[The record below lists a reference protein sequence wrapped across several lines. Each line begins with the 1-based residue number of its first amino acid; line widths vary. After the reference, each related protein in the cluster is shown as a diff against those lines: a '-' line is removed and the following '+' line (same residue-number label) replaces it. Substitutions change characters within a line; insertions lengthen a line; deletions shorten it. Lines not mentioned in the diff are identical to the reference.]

1 MFPQVAPCVRQVGS
15 SISSVFVDS
24 ILYELDVKLRD
35 EVALVGCF
43 VGEVDDDEPCAY
55 RNKLCEEAFYDL
67 FCLNQRSSHSKVLST
82 KLTKI
87 HCQPFKP
94 PRESIC
100 INPYARIFE
109 NPPARIESR

>member
-1 MFPQVAPCVRQVGS
+1 MFPQVAPCVRQIGS

-24 ILYELDVKLRD
+24 VLYELDVKLRD

-43 VGEVDDDEPCAY
+43 VREVDDDEPCAY

-67 FCLNQRSSHSKVLST
+67 CLSQRSCHSKGVVH

-94 PRESIC
+94 PTESIC

-109 NPPARIESR
+109 NPPARMERR